1 MKIPVKI
8 SRFLIIPIFLIKTK
22 QEIFTKSDEEPSLT
36 GIFSFNTHS
45 QFHADYCTEFLRE
58 RNTRY
63 SKNKPN
69 GVVEEIYL
77 NKLIERTKETNHI
90 KSFKNFID
98 FCYELRG
105 KIQSTLV

>member
-1 MKIPVKI
+1 MQACEYEVVAVDNVKKWG
-8 SRFLIIPIFLIKTK
+8 LDVCKD
-22 QEIFTKSDEEPSLT
+22 DET
-36 GIFSFNTHS
+36 W
-45 QFHADYCTEFLRE
+45 DYCTEFLRE
-58 RNTRY
+58 RNIRY

-105 KIQSTLV
+105 EIQRT